1 MSSITLNDGR
11 GIQLFRLYQRYT
23 YEGAG
28 TRLPTDERNAN
39 LCEEA
44 VAHAR
49 ARPWLN
55 AGAPVALLPPAIRRE
70 AARLTPQ
77 FLRQW
82 ERMTGARASP
92 PLCVP
97 HLPAVIC
104 FGCFSSD
111 TLKARPDEFGS
122 RLCIIWFQER
132 FALPIDPAVEGEI
145 RQLAWEELATGYQ
158 L

>member
-1 MSSITLNDGR
+1 MSSITLSDGR
-11 GIQLFRLYQRYT
+11 RIQLFRLYQRYT
-23 YEGAG
+23 YEGTAAG
-28 TRLPTDERNAN
+28 LPTDERNAN

-55 AGAPVALLPPAIRRE
+55 AGAPVTLVRPAIRRE
-70 AARLTPQ
+70 HARLTPN

-82 ERMTGARASP
+82 ERITGASASP
-92 PLCVP
+92 PLYVP

-122 RLCIIWFQER
+122 RLCIVWFQQQ
-132 FALPIDPAVEGEI
+132 FALPIDPAIEGEI
-145 RQLAWEELATGYQ
+145 RQLAWEELAAGYP